1 MVLAGVS
8 YLGVNAVVLLD
19 VVESVFHESAHAAE
33 GGVVAVNNVLK
44 NVIKLL
50 RP

>member
-1 MVLAGVS
+1 MGLMVLAGVF

-33 GGVVAVNNVLK
+33 GGVVAVNNVLPEM
-44 NVIKLL
+44 L
-50 RP
+50 